1 MKILAHR
8 GYWKKEQERNTIA
21 ALAAAIEHGFG
32 IETDIR
38 DYKGELVVS
47 HNIAEA
53 SSPKLREL
61 FEMYHASKCSE
72 WMALNIK
79 ADGLQPLL
87 QELLEEFRIENYF
100 LFDMSIPEM
109 VVNKRQ
115 NLKFYTRHSDIE
127 NECVLYDDALGVWL
141 DSFYTKDWPD
151 KEIISSHLKNKKSV
165 CIISPEIHG
174 FDQYPMWDMLRE
186 NGFSKDDRVMLCTDL
201 TELAKEFFDE

>member
-8 GYWKKEQERNTIA
+8 GYWKKEQEKNTID
-21 ALAAAIEHGFG
+21 ALTTAFEHGFG

-47 HNIAEA
+47 HNIGEA
-53 SSPKLREL
+53 SSPKLKDL
-61 FEMYHASKCSE
+61 FEMYHTSKCSE

-87 QELLEEFRIENYF
+87 QEMLEEFRIQNYF

-109 VVNKRQ
+109 VVNKHQ
-115 NLKFYTRHSDIE
+115 NLQFYTRQSDIE
-127 NECVLYDDALGVWL
+127 NECVLYDDAIGVWL
-141 DSFYTKDWPD
+141 DSFYMEDWLST
-151 KEIISSHLKNKKSV
+151 EIILSHLKNRKSI

-174 FDQYPMWDMLRE
+174 FDQCAMWKMIKV
-186 NGFSKDDRVMLCTDL
+186 NGFSKNDSVMLCTDL
-201 TELAKEFFDE
+201 ADLAKEFFDE